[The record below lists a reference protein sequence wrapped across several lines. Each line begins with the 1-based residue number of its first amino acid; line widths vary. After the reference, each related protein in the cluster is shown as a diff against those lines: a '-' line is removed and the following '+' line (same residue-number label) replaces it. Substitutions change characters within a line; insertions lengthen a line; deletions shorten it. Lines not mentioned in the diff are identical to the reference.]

1 MLSTPHGAKGQGIG
15 HGLAEVIWED
25 GALGEMELLVIY
37 PQKWLL
43 CQNLLMC
50 NWIVIKVNFNLNYYK
65 YIPRITYNSTGVW
78 NNKYFFLLIFQGICP
93 EWAQI
98 QYFKQHS
105 YNWRKA
111 REDWRKI
118 NFVENFHKKC
128 KYRSGRHRAPI

>member
-50 NWIVIKVNFNLNYYK
+50 NWIVIKVNFKLNYYN

-78 NNKYFFLLIFQGICP
+78 NNKYFFSTNFSRDMPWVSSNSVFQAAFLQLKEGKRGLK
-93 EWAQI
+93 EDQLRG
-98 QYFKQHS
+98 KHS
-105 YNWRKA
+105 QK
-111 REDWRKI
+111 
-118 NFVENFHKKC
+118 V
-128 KYRSGRHRAPI
+128 